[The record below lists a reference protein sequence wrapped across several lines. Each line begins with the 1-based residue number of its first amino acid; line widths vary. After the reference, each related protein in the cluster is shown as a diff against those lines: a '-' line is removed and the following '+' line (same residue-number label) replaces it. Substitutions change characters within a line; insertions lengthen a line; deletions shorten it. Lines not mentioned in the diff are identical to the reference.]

1 MSRRSLALDE
11 RLQQYVLSHGV
22 RESPLL
28 ARLREETSRLE
39 QARMQISPEQGQLM
53 ALLVELI
60 GARRAIEVGTFTGY
74 SALCVAGA
82 LPEDGRLIACDLS
95 EEWTGIAR
103 RYWAEA
109 GLAER
114 IELRLGPANESLE
127 RLLRDGG
134 GDAFDFAFVDADK
147 TGYLGYYEQLLRL
160 VRPGGLIAFDNT
172 LWSGRVADPAA
183 DDPDT
188 RALRE
193 LNERLLGDERVS
205 LSLIP
210 IGDGLSLARRR

>member
-114 IELRLGPANESLE
+114 IELRLGPAGESLE

-193 LNERLLGDERVS
+193 INERLLGDERVS